1 MLSTLRTGF
10 KFSQT
15 WPKKEPYMMM
25 FEQTKALKL
34 TDMAMTVAPA
44 IAFVTAWLQLTYLG
58 FQSLNTALAMSLLI
72 ISIPFHGYFLLG
84 KQADEPLP
92 LGLKSWYKEIEQQ
105 LKEKQVDLA
114 QVKQGNAAKSN
125 RLTYMDLAKLL
136 KILFERK

>member
-1 MLSTLRTGF
+1 
-10 KFSQT
+10 
-15 WPKKEPYMMM
+15 MM